1 MVRFRSS
8 YAADC
13 SSPVAWPDETVGQ
26 VRFTGI
32 SVTRRVG
39 EGCNSFPRLRVGLPF
54 HQATRRPS
62 PVAHHQSPLA
72 NHHCKAVPIRLT
84 LQRG

>member
-1 MVRFRSS
+1 MVRFRPSS
-8 YAADC
+8 AADC

-32 SVTRRVG
+32 SVTRRVS

-54 HQATRRPS
+54 RQATRGSS
-62 PVAHHQSPLA
+62 PIA
-72 NHHCKAVPIRLT
+72 NRHSKAVPIRLT